1 MLKQNLKILSSIVIL
16 CSLFALPAFAQRSK
30 PMNIEELIK
39 KSGVII
45 HGVVEKVESR
55 KDEQAGLLVTY
66 ITLNVHEN
74 FHGAATGT
82 YTFKH
87 YGGKADG
94 IVYSPAGS
102 PRFTESEEVVLMLYP
117 QSKIGMQSPVGME
130 QGKFSVVIDKPSGK
144 KFVQNKTPNPNLF
157 RQLKNPKA
165 VYNKNWLEPIK
176 VVKYDYAGFAETVRT
191 LVTTLKTK

>member
-1 MLKQNLKILSSIVIL
+1 MLKQNLKILSSILIL
-16 CSLFALPAFAQRSK
+16 CFLITLPAFAQRSK
-30 PMNIEELIK
+30 PMNIEDLVK

-45 HGVVEKVESR
+45 HGVVEKIESR

-66 ITLNVHEN
+66 ITINVYEN
-74 FHGAATGT
+74 FHGAATGQ
-82 YTFKH
+82 YTFKQ
-87 YGGKADG
+87 YGGKVDG

-102 PRFTESEEVVLMLYP
+102 PNYNENEEVVLMLYP

-130 QGKFSVVIDKPSGK
+130 QGKFSVVTDKPSGK

-157 RQLKNPKA
+157 RRLKNPKA
-165 VYNKNWLEPIK
+165 VYNKKWLEPIK
-176 VVKYDYAGFAETVRT
+176 VVKYDYADFAETVRT